1 MEGFQSKVCLKRL
14 CTIYLRCEAT
24 ALSLVQDASC
34 GWLCL
39 RYSGSN
45 SSLRPCVGV
54 LGVFPLAQ
62 LGQVHAY
69 KVAHATQRIIEEF
82 ATPTKMMP
90 YSKRGR
96 FLDLLNWKNRISKNE
111 NFFKPENSL
120 MQICVRGFH
129 HVRRCVWSA
138 LGGTFKAK
146 ELVGNLGGWN
156 GLGGASKDPLQ
167 KGDPKN
173 PSPNWSSHCR
183 CSSRWAACSSCWSKI
198 WVQGFLSAGTD

>member
-1 MEGFQSKVCLKRL
+1 MRTRSPMLRRESSRSLPHQPRWCHTASGDGFSVCWIEKIEFQKMK
-14 CTIYLRCEAT
+14 TFSGLRT
-24 ALSLVQDASC
+24 
-34 GWLCL
+34 
-39 RYSGSN
+39 
-45 SSLRPCVGV
+45 
-54 LGVFPLAQ
+54 
-62 LGQVHAY
+62 
-69 KVAHATQRIIEEF
+69 
-82 ATPTKMMP
+82 
-90 YSKRGR
+90 
-96 FLDLLNWKNRISKNE
+96 
-111 NFFKPENSL
+111 SL

-198 WVQGFLSAGTD
+198 WVQGFLSAGTHVCSIQSRIYFLDHQQKMECTFVSRKIFAFKESKLNLIQNHLG